1 MKKQIQAKRPLLLHG
16 EEEKKKASR
25 PRPRYQ
31 QLPYFP
37 RALSLSLS
45 LFSADVAVVN
55 RVAGEAAAEP
65 AAEDG
70 GAWWWWRHGGS
81 PLPDTDAGALPEI
94 KMKATP

>member
-1 MKKQIQAKRPLLLHG
+1 MERRRKKR
-16 EEEKKKASR
+16 
-25 PRPRYQ
+25 
-31 QLPYFP
+31 LPV
-37 RALSLSLS
+37 RARVTNNFHTSLARSLSLS

-70 GAWWWWRHGGS
+70 GGGGGIVGS

>member
-1 MKKQIQAKRPLLLHG
+1 MERRRKKR
-16 EEEKKKASR
+16 
-25 PRPRYQ
+25 
-31 QLPYFP
+31 LPV
-37 RALSLSLS
+37 RARVTNNFHTSLARSLSLSLS

>member
-1 MKKQIQAKRPLLLHG
+1 MMKQIQAKRPLLLHG

-65 AAEDG
+65 AAAEDDG
-70 GAWWWWRHGGS
+70 GGGGMVVH
-81 PLPDTDAGALPEI
+81 LCLIRTRARCQ
-94 KMKATP
+94 K